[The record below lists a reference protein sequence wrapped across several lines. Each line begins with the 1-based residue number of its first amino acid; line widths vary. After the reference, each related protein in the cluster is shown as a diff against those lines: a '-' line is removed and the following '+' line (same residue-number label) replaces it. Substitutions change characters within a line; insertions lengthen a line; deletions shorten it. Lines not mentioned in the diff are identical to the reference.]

1 MKQDLIDLG
10 IEIEEEKKEDSNIFD
25 KLKVRKDEIPIKT
38 TNRSK
43 TRMNLFIILNHDI
56 LLLLVGPVDT

>member
-25 KLKVRKDEIPIKT
+25 KLKLRKEEIPIKPLT
-38 TNRSK
+38 EGK
-43 TRMNLFIILNHDI
+43 LE
-56 LLLLVGPVDT
+56 